1 MKLSIVITAYNV
13 AEYIKQCVESV
24 FAQNMGENELEVIV
38 VEDKATDNTSEI
50 LESFKRDDLIIHHNN
65 TNIGAGLSRRKGIEL
80 ATGDYVMLLDGDDYL
95 EGENH
100 LQTLIDKAVETNADV
115 VSGGIKI
122 LKEDG
127 SYDLTSYGNCTFEGY
142 EKISKFWG
150 ERIVFMNNKIIRRTM
165 YDKVPYCHRR
175 YIEDTPVIIPILW
188 YANKVEYVD
197 NIGYV
202 YRMRPASLTHTA
214 DMMKNIIF
222 KGLCWCD
229 LMEFF
234 NKNDK
239 EVFNHIAIK
248 NYIANVFNYLN
259 SKIFSINEVGPYAN
273 EFFELMFRLVNIV
286 QFTGINFKEV
296 KYTK

>member
-1 MKLSIVITAYNV
+1 MKLSVVITAYNV
-13 AEYIKQCVESV
+13 AEYIEKCIESV
-24 FAQNMGENELEVIV
+24 LNQKLNDDLEIIV
-38 VEDKATDNTSEI
+38 VEDKSTDDTMD
-50 LESFKRDDLIIHHNN
+50 KLIQYGDKIRIHTN
-65 TNIGAGLSRRKGIEL
+65 TNNVGAGLSRRRGIEIS
-80 ATGDYVMLLDGDDYL
+80 TGDYIMLLDGDDYI
-95 EGENH
+95 EGETH
-100 LQTLIDKAVETNADV
+100 LQTLVDKALETDADV
-115 VSGGIKI
+115 VGGGIKI
-122 LKEDG
+122 LREDG
-127 SYDLTSYGNCTFEGY
+127 SYDLTSYGNYTCEGY

-202 YRMRPASLTHTA
+202 YRMRASSLTHTA

-248 NYIANVFNYLN
+248 QFIANVFNYLN
-259 SKIFSINEVGPYAN
+259 SKIFSIDEVRPYAN
-273 EFFELMFRLVNIV
+273 EFFELMFRLVNLV
-286 QFTGINFKEV
+286 KFTGIDFKQV
-296 KYTK
+296 KPNKL